1 MLTAVQDRAVLRRLV
16 VLAAALSS
24 AVLASACATATTA
37 APSLVAGA
45 AATGPVARAAVRL
58 DAVPKPAEADLTAIR
73 VARHPAY
80 DRVVFQFAGTLP
92 GYTFRYVK
100 GVTADGSGRPVPL
113 PGRAYLQVVFNPAS
127 AHRSPSTLTPLLPT
141 LLQVKLAG
149 DFEGYLSFGIG
160 LSGRARVHAF
170 TLQGPDRVVLDIVHV
185 RLPKFPGIWDISSW
199 RRYWAAQSSVEE
211 GHQPW
216 LLRPS
221 AVVRAWAAGWASHA
235 VVRQIGPST
244 FEVRKPGTSQK
255 AIVTGTR
262 PVRTGPAP
270 IWVIT
275 HVTHIG

>member
-1 MLTAVQDRAVLRRLV
+1 MLAAIQDRAVLRRLV
-16 VLAAALSS
+16 VLTAALSS
-24 AVLASACATATTA
+24 AVLASACATVASA
-37 APSLVAGA
+37 APALVAGA
-45 AATGPVARAAVRL
+45 APGPVAQAAMRVAAV
-58 DAVPKPAEADLTAIR
+58 PTPAEADLTAIR

-80 DRVVFQFAGTLP
+80 DRVVFQFAGTVP

-100 GVTADGSGRPVPL
+100 GVNADGSGRPVPL

-127 AHRSPSTLTPLLPT
+127 AQRSPGTLTPLLPT
-141 LLQVKLAG
+141 LLQVKPAG

-170 TLQGPDRVVLDIVHV
+170 TLAGPDRVVLDIVHV
-185 RLPKFPGIWDISSW
+185 RLPKFPGIWDITSW

-235 VVRQIGPST
+235 VVRQTGPNT

-255 AIVTGTR
+255 ALVTGTR
-262 PVRTGPAP
+262 PVHTGPAP
-270 IWVIT
+270 IWVIS
-275 HVTHIG
+275 HVTYIG